1 MGTRSLSI
9 TTTNVLSANSSATA
23 NTTASGSD
31 TNSTTVYLL
40 FYENPP
46 GEASALLQR
55 VPSTDSPKATQWV
68 GTTSTL
74 HESVANAK
82 FNAPFASRAN
92 FDAHSIA
99 PTGPPPSGFCFYSR
113 LNASAG
119 TVYNINIT
127 IGPSGPATF
136 GADYGKH
143 CALSY
148 PEWLLLSSHLW
159 PLFSSR
165 IVER

>member
-9 TTTNVLSANSSATA
+9 TTTNVLSASSSATA

-40 FYENPP
+40 FYENPT

-55 VPSTDSPKATQWV
+55 IPSTDSPKATQWV
-68 GTTSTL
+68 DITGTL
-74 HESVANAK
+74 HDSEPNAK
-82 FNAPFASRAN
+82 FNAPFASRAD
-92 FDAHSIA
+92 FDAHSIT
-99 PTGPPPSGFCFYSR
+99 PIGRHPSGFCFYSR

-127 IGPSGPATF
+127 IGPSGPVTF
-136 GADYGKH
+136 GADYGKLR
-143 CALSY
+143 ALSY
-148 PEWLLLSSHLW
+148 PE
-159 PLFSSR
+159 
-165 IVER
+165 